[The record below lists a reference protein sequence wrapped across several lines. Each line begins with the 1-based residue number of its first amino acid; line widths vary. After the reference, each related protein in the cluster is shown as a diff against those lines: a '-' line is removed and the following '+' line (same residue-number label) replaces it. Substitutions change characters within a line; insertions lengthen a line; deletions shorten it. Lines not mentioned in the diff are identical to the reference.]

1 MDRRR
6 ALMREYTFH
15 GDGTMLN
22 VEVIVS
28 VVDEPKGLSSLMS
41 CQLVRGLPHE
51 LDRDEPKC
59 IPSDSTSTQPL
70 L

>member
-41 CQLVRGLPHE
+41 LARPRTPSRTH
-51 LDRDEPKC
+51 RDEPKC

-70 L
+70 